1 MKKSEAQRRPW
12 ALFAP
17 AGPGVRNNTE
27 GCSHFH
33 HQNQIACPSDF
44 GIGELSAAAQLDFRD
59 SDRGHTTMIC
69 PKPGRDQSG
78 RAYDLIAMVGAASGT
93 FERRTIQWS
102 QAGAGMNAEKEAD
115 PSPKCQLSIWSDNAQ
130 LSLLRCC
137 PLPAC
142 AEIPSSS
149 SFHFSLAPSLP
160 LSRLLPRQKQT
171 SGCAQDNVDSRL
183 GLHNI

>member
-1 MKKSEAQRRPW
+1 M
-12 ALFAP
+12 FAP

-59 SDRGHTTMIC
+59 SDRVHTTMIC

-102 QAGAGMNAEKEAD
+102 KAGAGMNAEKEAD

-160 LSRLLPRQKQT
+160 LFRLLPRQKQT